1 MTRRRVA
8 LALTAFTL
16 TASSCSVNSRLNQI
30 DDEYAEIV
38 DLVCSCPMAIADC
51 ESYFQS
57 PFSFANRGCL
67 EDALATDKAASKETL
82 DCMLDVI
89 KDYRKCVEDNLQC
102 DDPNSSQAC
111 AVDVSACPQLPEAVQ
126 IEINACGDGGE

>member
-16 TASSCSVNSRLNQI
+16 TASSCTVNSRLNQI

-38 DLVCSCPMAIADC
+38 DLVCSCPMTIADC

-57 PFSFANRGCL
+57 PFSFVDRSCL
-67 EDALATDKAASKETL
+67 EDALATDKAAAKETL

-126 IEINACGDGGE
+126 TEINACGDGGE